1 MFIIITNN
9 SLYTFSRCIPERIR
23 QIEAAKEMEE
33 SDSDSDNDEGFASY
47 SSDDDADNEDEN
59 VWVANDFQ
67 FFLCLHNISQ
77 IFIKLRFYL
86 FFSSNFFSK
95 TGFRFGKF

>member
-1 MFIIITNN
+1 MFITITIN

-33 SDSDSDNDEGFASY
+33 SESDSDNDEGFASY

-59 VWVANDFQ
+59 DENVWVTNNFQ
-67 FFLCLHNISQ
+67 FFVPA
-77 IFIKLRFYL
+77 
-86 FFSSNFFSK
+86 
-95 TGFRFGKF
+95 

>member
-1 MFIIITNN
+1 MFITITIN

-33 SDSDSDNDEGFASY
+33 SESDSDNDEGFASY

-59 VWVANDFQ
+59 DENVWVTNDFQ
-67 FFLCLHNISQ
+67 IFFCACI
-77 IFIKLRFYL
+77 I
-86 FFSSNFFSK
+86 
-95 TGFRFGKF
+95 